1 MSNINVNVLNSL
13 CDYVNSLS
21 YAKITHSLNEDV
33 CRMVATN
40 ISHIDGIFKKYYTKS
55 IGGNI
60 QKTVSKKDKIRADI
74 IKKQLESDTELLIAQ
89 DTIVYRNWKFNESK
103 VFSVILWCIKMCNKD
118 IRNYESYDAIMSL
131 SAIINEHQLF
141 DEKNDSIIG
150 KLISEIYYRLQARL
164 KIAELFSKYS
174 ELIIS
179 NFYTTNYPSNAIRPY
194 KSQTCVI
201 DLYKKSLEDD
211 LPLCINYSTET
222 GSGKTYLSLAI
233 AKAHHQHNSSNK
245 SATDNAFIFVCY
257 NITVRKM
264 VLDMC
269 NKLNIPACLVETNSK
284 NYAGDIGPCFNLN
297 RCAINIKIKKSEA
310 GNNRARGIGGGI
322 NHVKEE
328 WSKFDALLKSGNDET
343 KIRNQFVYLN
353 SIKDRTQSFNANL
366 PQVYICDV
374 ESAEHFVKIA
384 PNSTVFIDEPDVDDN
399 EIATHYANIIGHYP
413 KRVIISSA
421 TIGDISDYMTKFKL
435 THTSAIV
442 DTVNQGTSGIHSTM
456 IVKDKIVMP
465 HMFMDFSDKKKF
477 MQMIESHIKLYSPL
491 AIAKLVEYYNLHN
504 EDMLALDACFGF
516 VDVNYDAIRKFV
528 MRFFDE
534 LYENIAHICGPIGM
548 GTEIKAPFTTDNHLV
563 AGQTL
568 SISNSPFQ
576 QAKSWECDLF
586 NIGGTPYD
594 IKEAR
599 KTYLGDLKNYKQ
611 GMSKIKSNSSAKDS
625 RQIIEHKVAEFS
637 KTQPT
642 MIFPSE
648 AIIGSAAHRIKYGAT
663 DAKYVRSKFCG
674 VNEMLFDCADYEL
687 IKWMYAGVG
696 FYDHDLPKQY
706 VTDVLNAAQETSLA
720 FMLSLPEL
728 VRGMDYKFDTI
739 MIDADFAANSSQST
753 LKQAI
758 GRVGRP
764 GSSKATIILDANGA
778 RKLIEEC
785 KEETYLKK
793 CLMNLEIRVSNVPL
807 LKTRKFAL
815 PTFIK
820 SYREKNNDEPKDA
833 EVANI
838 VVPDNWDD

>member
-1 MSNINVNVLNSL
+1 MSNINVSVLNSL

-21 YAKITHSLNEDV
+21 YAKTTPLLNDDV
-33 CRMVATN
+33 CRMIATN
-40 ISHIDGIFKKYYTKS
+40 ISHIDGVFRKYYTKS
-55 IGGNI
+55 TDCSG

-89 DTIVYRNWKFNESK
+89 DNIVYRNWKFNESK
-103 VFSVILWCIKMCNKD
+103 VFSVILWCIKMCKD
-118 IRNYESYDAIMSL
+118 ICNYESYDAIMSL
-131 SAIINEHQLF
+131 SAIINEYQLF
-141 DEKNDSIIG
+141 DEKNESVVG
-150 KLISEIYYRLQARL
+150 KVISEIYYRLQAKL

-179 NFYTTNYPSNAIRPY
+179 NFYTTNYSSNTIQPY
-194 KSQTCVI
+194 KSQKQVI
-201 DLYKKSLEDD
+201 DLYKKSLSDD

-233 AKAHHQHNSSNK
+233 AKAHHQHSSSNK
-245 SATDNAFIFVCY
+245 SATDDAFIFVCY

-269 NKLNIPACLVETNSK
+269 NKLNIPACLVEINSK

-297 RCAINIKIKKSEA
+297 RCAINIKIKKSDA

-328 WSKFDALLKSGNDET
+328 WAKFDALLKSGNDET
-343 KIRNQFVYLN
+343 KIRNQFIYLN

-384 PNSTVFIDEPDVDDN
+384 PNSTVFIDEPDVDDR
-399 EIATHYANIIGHYP
+399 EIAAHYTNIFAVYP

-421 TIGDISDYMTKFKL
+421 TIGDMTDYVRKFKL
-435 THTSAIV
+435 THESAII

-465 HMFMDFSDKKKF
+465 HMFIDFSDKKKF
-477 MQMIESHIKLYSPL
+477 MQKIESHIKLYSPL
-491 AIAKLVEYYNLHN
+491 AIAKLVEYYNSHN
-504 EDMLALDACFGF
+504 GDMLALDACIGF
-516 VDVNYDAIRKFV
+516 VDVNYDSIRKFV
-528 MRFFDE
+528 MRFFNE
-534 LYENIAHICGPIGM
+534 LYENIAHINT
-548 GTEIKAPFTTDNHLV
+548 GTNIMAGYSCDEIKYPFTTDNHLI

-568 SISNSPFQ
+568 SISNNPFQ

-586 NIGGTPYD
+586 IVDKTLYD

-599 KTYLGDLKNYKQ
+599 KTYLCDLKNYKQ
-611 GMSKIKSNSSAKDS
+611 GMAKIKSNVSTKDS
-625 RQIIEHKVAEFS
+625 RQILDHKIAEFS

-648 AIIGSAAHRIKYGAT
+648 AIIGSAAHRSKYGGSVT
-663 DAKYVRSKFCG
+663 RYVRSKFCG
-674 VNEMLFDCADYEL
+674 VNEMLFECADYEL
-687 IKWMYAGVG
+687 IKWMYSGVG

-706 VTDVLNAAQETSLA
+706 VTDVLNSAQETSLA
-720 FMLSLPEL
+720 CMLSLPEL

-739 MIDADFAANSSQST
+739 MINAEFAATASQST

-764 GSSKATIILDANGA
+764 GSSKATIIFEDMNGA
-778 RKLIEEC
+778 RKLIEEY
-785 KEETYLKK
+785 KEETHLKK
-793 CLMNLEIRVSNVPL
+793 ILTTIKERVPTII
-807 LKTRKFAL
+807 KAHKFTL
-815 PTFIK
+815 PTVKII
-820 SYREKNNDEPKDA
+820 REKNNT
-833 EVANI
+833 EVI
-838 VVPDNWDD
+838 EEVPDNWDD